1 MIARFGFWESLHL
14 FSGLLIL
21 SLAMSVN
28 SRWPGSCDENSDDG
42 NTYDTAKKLL
52 DEMITA
58 GNLGSK
64 GHGQMLADVEAFQNG
79 LFTAHPGAV
88 DFQWDVD
95 EWINQL
101 LGA

>member
-1 MIARFGFWESLHL
+1 M
-14 FSGLLIL
+14 IL

-28 SRWPGSCDENSDDG
+28 SQWPGSCEEKPDDRD
-42 NTYDTAKKLL
+42 TYDTAKQLL
-52 DEMITA
+52 DEMINA

-64 GHGQMLADVEAFQNG
+64 GHGQMLVDVEAFQNG
-79 LFTAHPGAV
+79 LFTVHSGAV